1 MLFWILVAVVHV
13 TCLDF
18 FVIIELILF
27 ITKGTI
33 STFVVTLGYLR
44 ATKGH
49 LRVSIQGA
57 AYMAK
62 RSNTL

>member
-49 LRVSIQGA
+49 LRVSIG
-57 AYMAK
+57 YLVVTI
-62 RSNTL
+62 RLP